1 MVKRIVSR
9 SFREFLED
17 GSFDW
22 RAFQWNVYI
31 DPFLVSTLRFVDVL
45 RRGYN
50 ARTRCQ
56 SIWKSVIAFHF
67 MNSNVMRGNEFNAGG
82 TLTNQP
88 GVDLSSVLRL
98 PFYGVPSCI
107 SCPFPLYNSPN
118 YPSFHRI
125 IRSMIPLVI

>member
-1 MVKRIVSR
+1 MSVQSRLVLLTLVKRIVSR

-82 TLTNQP
+82 TLTNR
-88 GVDLSSVLRL
+88 GWTCLL
-98 PFYGVPSCI
+98 FYV
-107 SCPFPLYNSPN
+107 
-118 YPSFHRI
+118 YPSTVSLAFRVPF
-125 IRSMIPLVI
+125 RFTTR